1 MGKSRKVMEK
11 SRKSHGKVTER
22 RHLRSYGLPLGRSY
36 SESLMCFLCSQLY
49 SGSCVLESYCVTVAL
64 FLGSSLR
71 ERGGNHCFGDRVNSS
86 LCSRL
91 SLSLHLQST
100 VGWSHLPFRPA
111 SCGCHPSPSL
121 TIPVHPC
128 PSLSSLT
135 KNTKKHEN
143 PKKTR
148 NFDEKNWKNNKKNHR
163 YDNSTVS
170 VSFN

>member
-1 MGKSRKVMEK
+1 MGKSRKVTEK

-128 PSLSSLT
+128 PSLSIPV
-135 KNTKKHEN
+135 H
-143 PKKTR
+143 PC
-148 NFDEKNWKNNKKNHR
+148 HP
-163 YDNSTVS
+163 
-170 VSFN
+170 